1 MTVASRGT
9 LTVVNGSMP
18 DAAIVLADSTGN
30 YVAEYQFSAQNEG
43 FTVDKLQL
51 KVDNNFATSTSA
63 VSLSYKDKDGATKTN
78 DGMFIS
84 SDTLADATATFT
96 GLTMYVP
103 ANSDATL
110 KVYISMTSL
119 SSNGVSGANSTVRLD
134 ADEGFNATGDS
145 GTTDTTLAA
154 ADLTSNAFY
163 NRKSKPTFAKQT
175 LTGAPSTGN
184 PLYKFTVV
192 ADNAGNIEIKQLA
205 FTVTTNGCDVASLYL
220 YKPSSSTQITDNEIS
235 PLTTGGTVALIVG
248 AIDSDVLTIGTTAET
263 YEVRGTV
270 TNYSSADADSVAIKF
285 TLDAAGVANQSAF
298 DAGADDIT
306 SPAAGAANNYNVWSD
321 RSGVSGGHTTETA
334 DWTNGYLL
342 EGMGDTQ
349 QLP

>member
-1 MTVASRGT
+1 
-9 LTVVNGSMP
+9 
-18 DAAIVLADSTGN
+18 
-30 YVAEYQFSAQNEG
+30 
-43 FTVDKLQL
+43 
-51 KVDNNFATSTSA
+51 
-63 VSLSYKDKDGATKTN
+63 
-78 DGMFIS
+78 MFIS
-84 SDTLADATATFT
+84 SAALADATATFT

-103 ANSDATL
+103 ANSDTTL

-154 ADLTSNAFY
+154 ADLTSSAFY

-220 YKPSSSTQITDNEIS
+220 YKPSSSTQITDTAIS

-285 TLDAAGVANQSAF
+285 TLDAAGVANGTAY
-298 DAGADDIT
+298 AKGADDNT
-306 SPAAGAANNYNVWSD
+306 STAPGATNKYNVWSD
-321 RSGVSGGHTTETA
+321 RSGVSGVHTTATA

-342 EGMGDTQ
+342 KGMGDTQ